1 MRGRGTALVIAA
13 SAATLSRSLRRGG
26 WIPSAIDGFGDLDTQ
41 HCCSACQVVP
51 FGDDGFDAPA
61 LRSAIDRSSADI
73 AIYGGGLDSQ
83 PDTIEY
89 LAQRHTLI
97 GNTAATVRLAK
108 TPRPYFELLAKLRI
122 PFPET
127 RFDPP
132 PASNG
137 WLLKHGHSEGGAG
150 VGTASDLAPPRPDR
164 YFQRRLPGPP
174 MSALFLADGAESS
187 VIGFNTQWT
196 AAASPSRPFRFAGA
210 INRTALND
218 AQRNSVLGIIRRLV
232 PALGLRGLNSLD
244 FMADSRGK
252 ILALEVNPRPSATM
266 GLYDDDFPAG
276 LAQLHLDACR
286 GSLPEG
292 RTQTH
297 PVRAFQILY
306 SPHDAAPATTLEWPP
321 WCRDLPGPG
330 FRIGKG
336 APLCTITAEGPDEA
350 AALRSI
356 ENRKCLVLQLI
367 AAQPGVNPTFHLP
380 KAPHRQR
387 G

>member
-1 MRGRGTALVIAA
+1 MHGRGTALVIAA

-26 WIPSAIDGFGDLDTQ
+26 WTPSAIDGFGDMDTQ
-41 HCCSACQVVP
+41 DCCSAYQVVP
-51 FGDDGFDAPA
+51 FSDSGFDAAA
-61 LRSAIDRSSADI
+61 LRSAIDRASADI

-83 PDTIEY
+83 PDAIEY
-89 LAQRHTLI
+89 LARRHTLI

-108 TPRPYFELLAKLRI
+108 TPRPYFELLAKLGI

-127 RFDPP
+127 CFDPP
-132 PASNG
+132 PAPND
-137 WLLKHGHSEGGAG
+137 WLLKHGHSEGGTG
-150 VGTASDLAPPRPDR
+150 VGMASEQAPPRPDR

-174 MSALFLADGAESS
+174 MSALFLADGAEFRI
-187 VIGFNTQWT
+187 IGFNTQWT
-196 AAASPSRPFRFAGA
+196 AADTSRPFRFAGA
-210 INRTALND
+210 INRAALND
-218 AQRNSVLGIIRRLV
+218 AQRDTVRDIVRRLV
-232 PALGLRGLNSLD
+232 PALELRGLNSLD
-244 FMADSRGK
+244 FMADSRGE
-252 ILALEVNPRPSATM
+252 IRALEVNPRPSATM
-266 GLYDDDFPAG
+266 ALYDDDFPAG
-276 LAQLHLDACR
+276 LAQIHIDACR
-286 GSLPEG
+286 GALPKG
-292 RTQTH
+292 LTPTH

-306 SPHDAAPATTLEWPP
+306 APHDAAPVATLEWPP

-356 ENRKCLVLQLI
+356 ETRKSLVLQLI
-367 AAQPGVNPTFHLP
+367 AAQPGLDPTFHLP